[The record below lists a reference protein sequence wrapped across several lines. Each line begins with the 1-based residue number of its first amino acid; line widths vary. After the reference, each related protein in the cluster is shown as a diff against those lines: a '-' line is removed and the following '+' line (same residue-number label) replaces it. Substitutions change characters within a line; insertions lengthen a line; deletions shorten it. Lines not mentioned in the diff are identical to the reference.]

1 MALDVLQPHCF
12 LSAMNLETI
21 LLILAVFGA
30 IDLAW
35 RGISLVFAAIPPLLG
50 LRTRFWTYV
59 VGLIQ
64 LPSLRRKAIS
74 SRVEE
79 VTNQTVYD
87 FERYLPKGWIRRAR
101 VNWVRSSAAS
111 FLADEEIVLRI
122 RPRGDTD
129 INLFYA
135 LWFYLKSAL
144 FPYTQDLISDS
155 TRSAIALAIAR
166 AGICERHPYL
176 IRQFD
181 TYFIDSVAKNAAVRD
196 ELSDYVRLNEIG
208 LLMGPFIREADH
220 IASLSRFSHERNK
233 VDKRIKEVTDH
244 MLSFQPIL
252 LNNKPEDEWIYHDGE
267 VSYAF
272 LLVSRPP
279 ELRPSIDAYVRRAQI
294 HVANGINRIY
304 VVGRDEE
311 RRFVDNVL
319 RSILAIRE
327 LKGLDVF
334 ALYRD
339 YRGQPR
345 GIGAL
350 IGLDEFLMRLH
361 PSKRVEHGDLSPNK
375 SSSYELNES
384 NEGSANDSQDDSNQT
399 SFAHVVRELVIDL
412 SDYDGAWIPL
422 AYFGGRL
429 RELIPEFSPQ
439 EYGGRNLMAVLRKMD
454 FLEFDER
461 GDGPAKAVYIRLYGE

>member
-1 MALDVLQPHCF
+1 
-12 LSAMNLETI
+12 MNLETI

-35 RGISLVFAAIPPLLG
+35 RGIGLVFAAIPPLLG
-50 LRTRFWTYV
+50 LRTRFWAYV
-59 VGLIQ
+59 VGLIR

-79 VTNQTVYD
+79 VTNQTVYQL
-87 FERYLPKGWIRRAR
+87 ERYLPKGWIRRAR

-111 FLADEEIVLRI
+111 FLAEEEIVLRI
-122 RPRGDTD
+122 RPNNDTD
-129 INLFYA
+129 LNLLYA

-144 FPYTQDLISDS
+144 FPYTQDLIPDS

-166 AGICERHPYL
+166 AGIYEHHPYL
-176 IRQFD
+176 IRRFD
-181 TYFIDSVAKNAAVRD
+181 DYFIDMVAKNAAVRD
-196 ELSDYVRLNEIG
+196 ELSDYVRLNDIG

-220 IASLSRFSHERNK
+220 IASLCRFSHERYQ
-233 VDKRIKEVTDH
+233 VEKRIKEITDH
-244 MLSFQPIL
+244 MLGFQPIL
-252 LNNKPEDEWIYHDGE
+252 RNNKPEGEWVYHNGE

-279 ELRPSIDAYVRRAQI
+279 ELRPSIEAYVRRAQV

-311 RRFVDNVL
+311 RRFVDDVL
-319 RSILAIRE
+319 KSILAIRE

-350 IGLDEFLMRLH
+350 IGMDEFLMRLH
-361 PSKRVEHGDLSPNK
+361 PSRRAEHGSIPPNISLSHEPD
-375 SSSYELNES
+375 ES
-384 NEGSANDSQDDSNQT
+384 NEVTANVTQDYPKQS
-399 SFAHVVRELVIDL
+399 SFAHTVRELVIKL

-422 AYFGGRL
+422 AYFGARL
-429 RELIPEFSPQ
+429 REIISDFSPQ
-439 EYGGRNLMAVLRKMD
+439 DYGGRNLMAVLRKMD

-461 GDGPAKAVYIRLYGE
+461 GEGPAKAVYIRLYGE